1 MDYVK
6 KLREKLD
13 RYKLDSTED
22 SGESNIREKL
32 AEVRRNNPPHTTTVE
47 QPKKAD
53 STFPLTAD
61 SKKRGLTSEQQS
73 AIDRAVEAVVDR
85 NKNKSVNN
93 LSYEQQNEQL
103 KNQIKKARKE
113 KYNSAFEI
121 VLNKMSGESTDS
133 AERRYESAKRK
144 HSSLK
149 EYKWDEAQK
158 YNQSQLDE
166 NTELSE
172 LVKKAYESKLL
183 TDSTKNNNQ
192 GAQNNPLADL
202 IFPASNQS
210 NQYVSDYQK
219 YMKQIEEMG
228 YDANSLLDTYTRN
241 SNQKLTEQIEDKTG
255 DFADKHPVIASGAH
269 VALNAFQAPAME
281 DVVRTGLQS
290 AISDEYIP
298 IDTNAPTF
306 AATNARDAISGQV
319 TGDIQ
324 QKVIDKTEN
333 ETLANTAGFLY
344 QTGLSIGDFASV
356 AALPQPASLAIM
368 GTSAAVSTA
377 KDATQRGISAD
388 KAALTAIAAGA
399 SEIIFEKLS
408 LENLNALKTTGRSG
422 VVNTVKDI
430 LKQTFTEGSEEVFT
444 DIANAISDQIIN
456 GDNSAIMQNYQKLID
471 AGMTEEEARKQT
483 AIGFGKQIGES
494 FLGGAISGGI
504 IGAGGVAYGN
514 IAQNN
519 YYSTVGSEIKQY
531 GNAQEVIN
539 TGLEA
544 DPHSKTYQA
553 AMELQERLDRAAY
566 EGNTESPDY
575 SVLSNK
581 KLGKLQLANENLGSQ
596 TNLINAVADSENTPL
611 TAVAKFAAGEELSDN
626 DVTAIKSNPDAI
638 RAINQE
644 YGTNLTADN
653 ISKFELNQL
662 SDTVSKNVAYPFKR
676 NASAESESA
685 VSYNIPATDKFGKPV
700 DITDIE
706 VEQGNVVV
714 TTSDNG
720 KINSQEL
727 NFQNRET
734 TELFERAA
742 SYPTNAAKS
751 FIAGYDYASQQSV
764 TDYAIAFSDIYL
776 DTARSKTTGGMNA
789 ETAIAMGADRNLAPQ
804 QAYLAYA
811 AAENEFIN
819 GYNEKYMSAKN
830 KATVK
835 AKFEAAI
842 KSDTIGAS
850 VIGTPKTS
858 MQNAEI
864 ALLDEV
870 AKHNNL
876 SVIVVDSLQDVVDKD
891 SNAAAV
897 NGKIVIGLDTQNGML
912 LPYAGHELFHI
923 LKQNKNSSATAKEL
937 QAFIIDVLKND
948 AAYNYGERFNELQS
962 AYKFKGTDA
971 EIADM
976 INEEIAANACFTV
989 LSKEQNFKS
998 LVNQN
1003 KSLAQRVYDF
1013 FADFL
1018 NQIRERLVTL
1028 AKQNKEYRV
1037 LQQPQNLPAQDKIV
1051 SMMKTALS
1059 EYKNNNTVQND
1070 NVKYSLTE
1078 DFDDNTD
1085 FTENINNVVNM
1096 DSVCDMKGSEFAKG
1110 KTDLIT
1116 QVSNFFD
1123 SLGNIVH
1130 SKYGDVVLNRTGVK
1144 SSLGHGIGRNKAV
1157 AFTAVPDVIEHGE
1170 IVDYHVNHKGRGYD
1184 TAVIAAPVTIDKTP
1198 YYMATVIVVEKNK
1211 NSYYLHEVALQK
1223 KEDGTPF
1230 KTGTVKNN
1238 GTPSGATSSIY
1249 SLLEKLQNVNNNSMQ
1264 KIDKNNTVQNDSV
1277 KYALKPYSEKQI
1289 KNWSAS
1295 KNIVLYIN
1303 ENQFKEFCN
1312 QALNSNDFKKKIYFG
1327 AVTSELADKIK
1338 IETGIDTE
1346 NLNCCIRAD
1355 EVRKILKNSH
1365 GNEANENL
1373 RGQRAITINDLMS
1386 IPYILQNADEIRK
1399 SDKLYEGKP
1408 AIEFVKSFNGKTTV
1422 ISYVS
1427 KKHNDLSVQTMYA
1440 SKKNRSLATTPSGDN
1455 SFSHTSKTL
1464 SGTTSINTVSQ
1475 TDTDVNNNSMQKI
1488 DKNNTVQNDS
1498 VIKLSRKIN
1507 EPLHSYVEKILNMS
1521 DEQAKQLK
1529 ADDTYISIM
1538 SNTPK
1543 VIIDNISDAQNLE
1556 VLMRFDSFYLET
1568 RNQGVLEGNYH
1579 NLGLQMAELPKYIS
1593 DPDAIIRNDKGRL
1606 NLITAIS
1613 DNNNRLISIE
1623 LNTVKDINSK
1633 NTKYNLVV
1641 SVFNSKNRY
1650 VDNLIKKAV
1659 SLEYERKDL
1668 SQVNHQLHKSLATI
1682 NDKSSNTTVSQ
1693 TDTDV
1698 NNNSMQKI
1706 DKNNTSTNSSVASTG
1721 IKFSKKISEYPYNMQ
1736 TVIKDYLNSVD
1747 NDIVIFV
1754 NDARLETNKKRL
1766 EYMHRDIEIS
1776 NRDILNEISQIVN
1789 LDVSKFKTRING
1801 EAIKHI
1807 EKRHGANGAHDHSM
1821 KDANDIARVAYIF
1834 NNADNIE
1841 QTINSQ
1847 GNIVYSEQYRTKDN
1861 KPSPVIT
1868 ISKKINGTYYIAL
1881 AVPDSKKKC
1890 MHIESL
1896 FISNKKE
1903 SVQEFDDNIP
1913 KLTPEASLES
1923 DSTNTVS
1930 QTDTDV
1936 NNNFTQNNSK
1946 YSLRDSDG
1954 NELTKQQQEYFKDS
1968 KVRDDEGNLLVVY
1981 HGTDAEFTV
1990 FDRTK
1995 ARANMDIQ
2003 GIFFSPWEI
2012 DAQGYGTAVNKY
2024 YINIANPANEGTA
2037 YKALNKFKGQNN
2049 AGIKAREL
2057 LISLGY
2063 DGVNNS
2069 GEEYIAF
2076 YPEQIKLID
2085 NENPTDN
2092 EDIRFSLRESN
2103 KDVEKLLKE
2112 NAQLQDANELL
2123 RQELQLTKGHR
2134 LNPNN
2139 INSIAK
2145 SLIKKYGA
2153 YELDEQILQDSLS
2166 SLYNYM
2172 ANAGSMIDDGYI
2184 WSVANDIAKNIIKVS
2199 TVRDTE
2205 FYNEYKDL
2213 KKRLRETAI
2222 TVPADVR
2229 KEVAEYANIN
2239 KLRIRN
2245 KGIISLDSFYNEL
2258 AADYP
2263 ELFDNTV
2270 LAEADQLS
2278 RIIEVYESIA
2288 PIYTDRL
2295 SQSGY
2300 TLEEY
2305 SSIVAAEIFDKYFNV
2320 KEMPTFADKKQR
2332 ELEQL
2337 KLHYSNTID
2346 SMKKQYQRQY
2356 QEREAQLQAKLKNA
2370 NARNRQKLIKQQ
2382 AHFTEMS
2389 LNAFHRKRRTVAK
2402 NKIANVKKDL
2412 TRRLLNPTETS
2423 FVPMSLVQKIADIC
2437 DLINE
2442 TQIKDKNNF
2451 DRSQNII
2458 HELQSLHS
2466 AYEELKTYPDVDY
2479 ASEYEQEMG
2488 TRISLL
2494 KNMLE
2499 QSIADSDNGTLQV
2512 AQLDYP
2518 QLEDIYHIL
2527 RDIKNALVDATYQIG
2542 LDERISNHQRGV
2554 KIINELNETKGW
2566 RNTHIGRYEM
2576 ETLNPVR
2583 AARKITEYNDDA
2595 ELYKMVNEL
2604 NLGQRKADKFISDAS
2619 KPFYDLRQQAKEFT
2633 RFSSVEVETS
2643 IVDKNGNK
2651 VRMTENEI
2659 VQLIMTMKRRQGK
2672 NHLKEKGFILPDR
2685 KLLKKGKQ
2693 KNALAQ
2699 GTVIERLNP
2708 YEVYKMYDGLS
2719 DYAKAWMSA
2728 SQYLFNEQGKN
2739 AINETSMLLKHK
2751 KIATAENYIP
2761 IQVDTDFTSKEIQGL
2776 KFDGTIEGMGSLK
2789 SVVEKANQ
2797 PLIIQGLNIVVDKHI
2812 NDVSKYYGLAI
2823 PIRNFNKVFGVQT
2836 SDAHDVQ
2843 LGRNTV
2849 RVALRTKW
2857 GDAGLK
2863 LFDNLITDLQTS
2875 RSTGGKSMA
2884 SEILD
2889 KVQSGFVQ
2897 ATLASNISVT
2907 IKQAASYPTALA
2919 NLSGKSLGAGLP
2931 VFAYKSKQLDKL
2943 FAEIDEHTGI
2953 HFKRRI
2959 GMSSQELGELTKENA
2974 FINKIPAIINPMKW
2988 IQATDVKTT
2997 AALWVAAKYE
3007 VKKLYPDIK
3016 VNSEEY
3022 FEKVTSLYEETIEN
3036 TQPNYDVLHR
3046 SEVQKEKGIMRSI
3059 AMFKTQPL
3067 QNTGILYD
3075 SLFEYRQK
3083 HSEYNK
3089 NKTDE
3094 NKSALEQAQRKFRK
3108 AVNSQFWATVTFSAM
3123 SMLAAMIRHT
3133 MYGYRDDDDEVTWKS
3148 IVSGLMNSMANLF
3161 FTLLAPIGG
3170 GELYEG
3176 IKSLGDGYSS
3186 DFVSVPVV
3194 TTINDLW
3201 SSISKVVKTANGV
3214 VDGEKEIKDLLSS
3227 VENLGYSVA
3236 TVLGIPAKNAVNYSK
3251 GIIENIKDAVN
3262 GEFGK
3267 FENEFNLWN
3276 FKFEK
3281 RDRKPKQNADR
3292 YGKYFSGDGYKK
3304 DDVKAKEILNEMIS
3318 DKKEEYLAAGKTAD
3332 EAEKEARSS
3341 VRDSFSSHYKKLY
3354 QDAFKKGDGNT
3365 RSQIYNILNS
3375 TGLFVYEN
3383 KTLIDVIDDWEKEI
3397 TQKKNKK

>member
-6 KLREKLD
+6 KLRERLD
-13 RYKLDSTED
+13 RYKLESTED

-53 STFPLTAD
+53 SLTAN
-61 SKKRGLTSEQQS
+61 STKRGLTSEQQS
-73 AIDRAVEAVVDR
+73 ATDRAVQEVVA
-85 NKNKSVNN
+85 KNANNNANTN
-93 LSYEQQNEQL
+93 LSYEQQKADLRAQ
-103 KNQIKKARKE
+103 KWQARKDKVSAAIDSILGQVTIDE
-113 KYNSAFEI
+113 ERVDKAQNDYNSASQR
-121 VLNKMSGESTDS
+121 LKDSKTALDDLKKNKW
-133 AERRYESAKRK
+133 AET
-144 HSSLK
+144 
-149 EYKWDEAQK
+149 QK

-166 NTELSE
+166 NAELKS
-172 LVKKAYESKLL
+172 LVEMAYKAKLNADMAQ
-183 TDSTKNNNQ
+183 TTKTNLYPGNANMLQSGLDPVSAANNQ
-192 GAQNNPLADL
+192 A
-202 IFPASNQS
+202 
-210 NQYVSDYQK
+210 VSDYNNYFK
-219 YMKQIEEMG
+219 KIEEMG

-241 SNQKLTEQIEDKTG
+241 SNQQLTEQIEDKTG

-269 VALNAFQAPAME
+269 VALNAFQTPAME

-319 TGDIQ
+319 TGNIQ
-324 QKVIDKTEN
+324 QQVMDKTDN
-333 ETLANTAGFLY
+333 ETLANAAGFLY
-344 QTGLSIGDFASV
+344 QTGLSMGDFASV

-377 KDATQRGISAD
+377 KDATERGISAD

-399 SEIIFEKLS
+399 SEIFFEKFS
-408 LENLNALKTTGRSG
+408 LENLNALKATGRSG

-430 LKQTFTEGSEEVFT
+430 LKQTFTEGSEEVLT

-456 GDNSAIMQNYQKLID
+456 GDNSALMQNYQKLID

-483 AIGFGKQIGES
+483 AITFGKQIGES

-539 TGLEA
+539 KGLEA

-566 EGNTESPDY
+566 EGNTESADY
-575 SVLSNK
+575 SVLSDK
-581 KLGKLQLANENLGSQ
+581 KLGKLQLANENLSSQ

-676 NASAESESA
+676 NVSAESESA
-685 VSYNIPATDKFGKPV
+685 VGYNIPATDKFGKPV

-714 TTSDNG
+714 TTSDNE

-727 NFQNRET
+727 NFQNSET

-776 DTARSKTTGGMNA
+776 DTARSKITGSMNA

-819 GYNEKYMSAKN
+819 GYNEKYMSAKK

-835 AKFEAAI
+835 AKFDAAI
-842 KSDTIGAS
+842 KSDTVGAS

-876 SVIVVDSLQDVVDKD
+876 SVIVVDSLQDVVGKD

-897 NGKIVIGLDTQNGML
+897 NGKIVIGLDTQNSML

-962 AYKFKGTDA
+962 DYKFKGTDA

-1059 EYKNNNTVQND
+1059 EYKN
-1070 NVKYSLTE
+1070 
-1078 DFDDNTD
+1078 
-1085 FTENINNVVNM
+1085 
-1096 DSVCDMKGSEFAKG
+1096 
-1110 KTDLIT
+1110 
-1116 QVSNFFD
+1116 
-1123 SLGNIVH
+1123 
-1130 SKYGDVVLNRTGVK
+1130 
-1144 SSLGHGIGRNKAV
+1144 
-1157 AFTAVPDVIEHGE
+1157 
-1170 IVDYHVNHKGRGYD
+1170 
-1184 TAVIAAPVTIDKTP
+1184 
-1198 YYMATVIVVEKNK
+1198 
-1211 NSYYLHEVALQK
+1211 
-1223 KEDGTPF
+1223 
-1230 KTGTVKNN
+1230 
-1238 GTPSGATSSIY
+1238 
-1249 SLLEKLQNVNNNSMQ
+1249 
-1264 KIDKNNTVQNDSV
+1264 
-1277 KYALKPYSEKQI
+1277 
-1289 KNWSAS
+1289 
-1295 KNIVLYIN
+1295 
-1303 ENQFKEFCN
+1303 
-1312 QALNSNDFKKKIYFG
+1312 
-1327 AVTSELADKIK
+1327 
-1338 IETGIDTE
+1338 
-1346 NLNCCIRAD
+1346 
-1355 EVRKILKNSH
+1355 
-1365 GNEANENL
+1365 
-1373 RGQRAITINDLMS
+1373 
-1386 IPYILQNADEIRK
+1386 
-1399 SDKLYEGKP
+1399 
-1408 AIEFVKSFNGKTTV
+1408 
-1422 ISYVS
+1422 
-1427 KKHNDLSVQTMYA
+1427 
-1440 SKKNRSLATTPSGDN
+1440 
-1455 SFSHTSKTL
+1455 
-1464 SGTTSINTVSQ
+1464 
-1475 TDTDVNNNSMQKI
+1475 
-1488 DKNNTVQNDS
+1488 NNTVQNDS

-1698 NNNSMQKI
+1698 NNNSMQEIK
-1706 DKNNTSTNSSVASTG
+1706 KNT
-1721 IKFSKKISEYPYNMQ
+1721 KFSLKEPVEQ
-1736 TVIKDYLNSVD
+1736 TKDLIAVHNVTEDKLLNSLKLGGLPSPSIAIMKARMVD
-1747 NDIVIFV
+1747 ANV
-1754 NDARLETNKKRL
+1754 NFGNISLVFNRNTIDPQVDSDNKLYSSDAYTPISVQP
-1766 EYMHRDIEIS
+1766 EYK
-1776 NRDILNEISQIVN
+1776 LNE
-1789 LDVSKFKTRING
+1789 KK
-1801 EAIKHI
+1801 
-1807 EKRHGANGAHDHSM
+1807 
-1821 KDANDIARVAYIF
+1821 ANDL
-1834 NNADNIE
+1834 
-1841 QTINSQ
+1841 
-1847 GNIVYSEQYRTKDN
+1847 YS
-1861 KPSPVIT
+1861 
-1868 ISKKINGTYYIAL
+1868 KIREL
-1881 AVPDSKKKC
+1881 
-1890 MHIESL
+1890 
-1896 FISNKKE
+1896 SNKKAAFKKN
-1903 SVQEFDDNIP
+1903 SVEFHIDNLTDRINRAGGLNNLLIEYQKDYGMKQLFLADTGNQIEKTVQKTIEIYNSDELAAIKSISMQLKDVLSTVTIDKIDREFIVDNSAIIEKVEELKGKKVFEKCLELYAAKSYLDGTLEKTKNVDNVEATEKAIDSRVNQKEYEKWLNDLFAGVIEKKGIRNNVDTYTASGNRRSWEKLYWDYNLENIVKAMKEQNAQGGNFLVSNIFGGSAQRFNSIDELKDNANRLQKIDDEEYEQIRKILNSRFNEICNSMDKHNNP
-1913 KLTPEASLES
+1913 FAIADVVVEAL
-1923 DSTNTVS
+1923 
-1930 QTDTDV
+1930 
-1936 NNNFTQNNSK
+1936 SK
-1946 YSLRDSDG
+1946 YKTKSGIANYMKAQLKGWAEYSDAAMDDIWNLVCDIRALPVNYFEAKPQRAVYFNEVYTAVIPDNSSKELINALDNANVNYQTYEDG
-1954 NELTKQQQEYFKDS
+1954 NEQSRMDLLNS
-1968 KVRDDEGNLLVVY
+1968 LDDV
-1981 HGTDAEFTV
+1981 
-1990 FDRTK
+1990 K
-1995 ARANMDIQ
+1995 
-2003 GIFFSPWEI
+2003 FSM
-2012 DAQGYGTAVNKY
+2012 
-2024 YINIANPANEGTA
+2024 
-2037 YKALNKFKGQNN
+2037 
-2049 AGIKAREL
+2049 
-2057 LISLGY
+2057 
-2063 DGVNNS
+2063 
-2069 GEEYIAF
+2069 
-2076 YPEQIKLID
+2076 
-2085 NENPTDN
+2085 
-2092 EDIRFSLRESN
+2092 RESN

-2153 YELDEQILQDSLS
+2153 YELDEHILQDSLS
-2166 SLYNYM
+2166 DLYDYM

-2229 KEVAEYANIN
+2229 KEVAVYANIN

-2245 KGIISLDSFYNEL
+2245 NGSISLDSFYNEL

-2270 LAEADQLS
+2270 LAEADRLS

-2346 SMKKQYQRQY
+2346 DMKKEYQRRY
-2356 QEREAQLQAKLKNA
+2356 DEREKQLEAKLKSA
-2370 NARNRQKLIKQQ
+2370 NARNQQKLIKQQ

-2499 QSIADSDNGTLQV
+2499 QSIADGDNGTLQV

-2583 AARKITEYNDDA
+2583 AVRKITEYNDDA

-2633 RFSSVEVETS
+2633 RFSSVEVETN

-2699 GTVIERLNP
+2699 GTVVERLSP
-2708 YEVYKMYDGLS
+2708 YEVNKMYDGLS

-2797 PLIIQGLNIVVDKHI
+2797 PLIIQGLNTVVDKHI

-2836 SDAHDVQ
+2836 SDVHDVQ

-2889 KVQSGFVQ
+2889 KVQSNFVK

-2931 VFAYKSKQLDKL
+2931 VFAYNAKQLDKL

-2959 GMSSQELGELTKENA
+2959 GMSSQELAELTKEKA
-2974 FINKIPAIINPMKW
+2974 WVKKIPVWLNPMKL
-2988 IQATDVKTT
+2988 IQAMDVKTT
-2997 AALWVAAKYE
+2997 AALWNAAKYE

-3046 SEVQKEKGIMRSI
+3046 PEVQKEKGIMRSI

-3094 NKSALEQAQRKFRK
+3094 NKFALEQARRKFRK
-3108 AVNSQFWATVTFSAM
+3108 AVNSQFWAAFTFSLM
-3123 SMLAAMIRHT
+3123 SVAAAAARHT

-3161 FTLLAPIGG
+3161 FTLLTPIGG
-3170 GELYEG
+3170 GEAYEAVKK
-3176 IKSLGDGYSS
+3176 ILIDEDYSS
-3186 DFVSVPVV
+3186 DVVSVPVV

-3214 VDGEKEIKDLLSS
+3214 VEGENEPKDLLPTLES
-3227 VENLGYSVA
+3227 LGYSIA
-3236 TVLGIPAKNAVNYSK
+3236 TIYGVPAKNFVNYTK
-3251 GIIENIKDAVN
+3251 GIFIDNIKDIVS

-3267 FENEFNLWN
+3267 FENEFNLWD

-3292 YGKYFSGDGYKK
+3292 YGKYLTGDGYKK
-3304 DDVKAKEILNEMIS
+3304 DPVKAKEILNEMIS
-3318 DKKEEYLAAGKTAD
+3318 DKKEEYLAAGETAD
-3332 EAEKEARSS
+3332 EAEKKARSS
-3341 VRDSFSSHYKKLY
+3341 VRSSFSSHYKKLY
-3354 QDAFKKGDGNT
+3354 QDAFKKGDGDT

-3397 TQKKNKK
+3397 TEKKNKK

>member
-1 MDYVK
+1 MSRLDELRKNKGQYTLVLDEGTEEEAGK
-6 KLREKLD
+6 AYWDKHYTAPPKPESVLPSYGPSATDRALRE
-13 RYKLDSTED
+13 S
-22 SGESNIREKL
+22 
-32 AEVRRNNPPHTTTVE
+32 
-47 QPKKAD
+47 
-53 STFPLTAD
+53 
-61 SKKRGLTSEQQS
+61 
-73 AIDRAVEAVVDR
+73 VDR
-85 NKNKSVNN
+85 SNNAVGNN
-93 LSYEQQNEQL
+93 LSYEQQKADLRGQ
-103 KNQIKKARKE
+103 KWQARKDKVSAAIDSVLGQVTIDE
-113 KYNSAFEI
+113 ERVDKAQKDYNAASQR
-121 VLNKMSGESTDS
+121 LNDS
-133 AERRYESAKRK
+133 KTALDN
-144 HSSLK
+144 LK
-149 EYKWDEAQK
+149 KNKWNETQK

-166 NTELSE
+166 NAELSE

-183 TDSTKNNNQ
+183 TDSTKKNNQ

-241 SNQKLTEQIEDKTG
+241 SNQQLTEQIEDKTG
-255 DFADKHPVIASGAH
+255 GFADKHLVIASGAH
-269 VALNAFQAPAME
+269 VALNAFQTPAME

-333 ETLANTAGFLY
+333 ETLANAAGFLY

-377 KDATQRGISAD
+377 KDATERGVSAD

-408 LENLNALKTTGRSG
+408 LENLNALKATGRSG

-456 GDNSAIMQNYQKLID
+456 GDNSAVMQNYQKLID
-471 AGMTEEEARKQT
+471 EGMTKEEARKQT
-483 AIGFGKQIGES
+483 AINFGKQIGES

-519 YYSTVGSEIKQY
+519 YYSTVGSEIKQH

-544 DPHSKTYQA
+544 DPHSKIYQA
-553 AMELQERLDRAAY
+553 AMELQSRLDRAAY
-566 EGNTESPDY
+566 EGNTESADY

-581 KLGKLQLANENLGSQ
+581 KLGKLQLANKNLSSQ

-644 YGTNLTADN
+644 YGTKLTADS

-676 NASAESESA
+676 NDSTESESA

-714 TTSDNG
+714 TTSDNE

-727 NFQNRET
+727 NFQNSET

-819 GYNEKYMSAKN
+819 GYNEKYMSAKK

-835 AKFEAAI
+835 AKFDAAI
-842 KSDTIGAS
+842 KSDTVGAS

-876 SVIVVDSLQDVVDKD
+876 SVIVVDSLQDVVGKD

-937 QAFIIDVLKND
+937 QDFIIDVLKND

-989 LSKEQNFKS
+989 LSKEKNFKS

-1018 NQIRERLVTL
+1018 NQIRERLVIL
-1028 AKQNKEYRV
+1028 AKQNKEYKV
-1037 LQQPQNLPAQDKIV
+1037 LHQNLQAQDKIV

-1059 EYKNNNTVQND
+1059 EYQKNNTVQND
-1070 NVKYSLTE
+1070 SVKYSIKYPKY
-1078 DFDDNTD
+1078 TD
-1085 FTENINNVVNM
+1085 KQLKNNVKTVLNM
-1096 DSVCDMKGSEFAKG
+1096 DSVISLKGNEFDGDESLSKKIDKFFSSLNNNVYSNEFGDVLLNNASRRSDIRHGSTRIKNTSYVAIPDVIKKG
-1110 KTDLIT
+1110 KTVFTTNKKNVERLIVAAPINVANEKYFMGVMLLRDSNT
-1116 QVSNFFD
+1116 QR
-1123 SLGNIVH
+1123 LYLH
-1130 SKYGDVVLNRTGVK
+1130 
-1144 SSLGHGIGRNKAV
+1144 
-1157 AFTAVPDVIEHGE
+1157 DVI
-1170 IVDYHVNHKGRGYD
+1170 
-1184 TAVIAAPVTIDKTP
+1184 
-1198 YYMATVIVVEKNK
+1198 MEKETELTSKVSLNTTEAIETE
-1211 NSYYLHEVALQK
+1211 NNLFMTNILQK
-1223 KEDGTPF
+1223 
-1230 KTGTVKNN
+1230 VL
-1238 GTPSGATSSIY
+1238 S
-1249 SLLEKLQNVNNNSMQ
+1249 VNNNSMQ
-1264 KIDKNNTVQNDSV
+1264 KIDKNNTAANSSIASTGIKFSKKMDD
-1277 KYALKPYSEKQI
+1277 YSYDERKIIDGYLEAVDTEILQFYNNAINKIPQVPKINIGKVNTKMSAEILEVLGIDTTGWNI
-1289 KNWSAS
+1289 KFEDRIAKHIDKDHG
-1295 KNIVLYIN
+1295 KNGITD
-1303 ENQFKEFCN
+1303 KSMS
-1312 QALNSNDFKKKIYFG
+1312 NSNDIARMKFIIENHDYYGSPATTRAYKINVNGFNKNAPTITFAKKINGTYYLVMAVPQNKTLWIVTAFINKKIEAAQFRNASNETLRHT
-1327 AVTSELADKIK
+1327 AVTDA
-1338 IETGIDTE
+1338 
-1346 NLNCCIRAD
+1346 
-1355 EVRKILKNSH
+1355 
-1365 GNEANENL
+1365 
-1373 RGQRAITINDLMS
+1373 
-1386 IPYILQNADEIRK
+1386 
-1399 SDKLYEGKP
+1399 
-1408 AIEFVKSFNGKTTV
+1408 
-1422 ISYVS
+1422 
-1427 KKHNDLSVQTMYA
+1427 A
-1440 SKKNRSLATTPSGDN
+1440 S
-1455 SFSHTSKTL
+1455 
-1464 SGTTSINTVSQ
+1464 TSINTVSQ
-1475 TDTDVNNNSMQKI
+1475 TDTDVNNNSM
-1488 DKNNTVQNDS
+1488 
-1498 VIKLSRKIN
+1498 
-1507 EPLHSYVEKILNMS
+1507 
-1521 DEQAKQLK
+1521 
-1529 ADDTYISIM
+1529 
-1538 SNTPK
+1538 
-1543 VIIDNISDAQNLE
+1543 
-1556 VLMRFDSFYLET
+1556 
-1568 RNQGVLEGNYH
+1568 
-1579 NLGLQMAELPKYIS
+1579 
-1593 DPDAIIRNDKGRL
+1593 
-1606 NLITAIS
+1606 
-1613 DNNNRLISIE
+1613 
-1623 LNTVKDINSK
+1623 
-1633 NTKYNLVV
+1633 
-1641 SVFNSKNRY
+1641 
-1650 VDNLIKKAV
+1650 
-1659 SLEYERKDL
+1659 
-1668 SQVNHQLHKSLATI
+1668 
-1682 NDKSSNTTVSQ
+1682 
-1693 TDTDV
+1693 
-1698 NNNSMQKI
+1698 
-1706 DKNNTSTNSSVASTG
+1706 
-1721 IKFSKKISEYPYNMQ
+1721 
-1736 TVIKDYLNSVD
+1736 
-1747 NDIVIFV
+1747 
-1754 NDARLETNKKRL
+1754 
-1766 EYMHRDIEIS
+1766 
-1776 NRDILNEISQIVN
+1776 
-1789 LDVSKFKTRING
+1789 
-1801 EAIKHI
+1801 
-1807 EKRHGANGAHDHSM
+1807 
-1821 KDANDIARVAYIF
+1821 
-1834 NNADNIE
+1834 
-1841 QTINSQ
+1841 
-1847 GNIVYSEQYRTKDN
+1847 
-1861 KPSPVIT
+1861 
-1868 ISKKINGTYYIAL
+1868 
-1881 AVPDSKKKC
+1881 
-1890 MHIESL
+1890 
-1896 FISNKKE
+1896 
-1903 SVQEFDDNIP
+1903 
-1913 KLTPEASLES
+1913 
-1923 DSTNTVS
+1923 
-1930 QTDTDV
+1930 
-1936 NNNFTQNNSK
+1936 QNNSK

-2037 YKALNKFKGQNN
+2037 YKALNKFKCQNN

-2069 GEEYIAF
+2069 SEEYIAF

-2153 YELDEQILQDSLS
+2153 YELDEQILRDSLS
-2166 SLYNYM
+2166 DLYNYM
-2172 ANAGSMIDDGYI
+2172 ANAGSMIDDRYI
-2184 WSVANDIAKNIIKVS
+2184 WSVANDIAKNIVKVS
-2199 TVRDTE
+2199 TVKDTE

-2229 KEVAEYANIN
+2229 KEVAVYANIN

-2245 KGIISLDSFYNEL
+2245 NGSISLDSFYNEL

-2305 SSIVAAEIFDKYFNV
+2305 SSIVAAEIFDEYFNV
-2320 KEMPTFADKKQR
+2320 KEIPTFADKKQK

-2356 QEREAQLQAKLKNA
+2356 KEREAQLQAKLKNA
-2370 NARNRQKLIKQQ
+2370 NARNQQKLIKQQ

-2389 LNAFHRKRRTVAK
+2389 LNAFHRKRKTVAK

-2412 TRRLLNPTETS
+2412 TRRLLNPTENS

-2451 DRSQNII
+2451 DRSRSII

-2488 TRISLL
+2488 TKISML

-2499 QSIADSDNGTLQV
+2499 QSIADGDSGMLQV
-2512 AQLDYP
+2512 SQLDYP

-2566 RNTHIGRYEM
+2566 RNTNIGRYEM

-2583 AARKITEYNDDA
+2583 AVRKITEYNDDA

-2633 RFSSVEVETS
+2633 RFSSVEVETN
-2643 IVDKNGNK
+2643 ITDKNGNK
-2651 VRMTENEI
+2651 VKMTENEI

-2685 KLLKKGKQ
+2685 KLLKKGKH
-2693 KNALAQ
+2693 KDALAQ
-2699 GTVIERLNP
+2699 GTVVERLNP
-2708 YEVYKMYDGLS
+2708 YEVNKMYDGLS
-2719 DYAKAWMSA
+2719 DYAKAWVSA

-2797 PLIIQGLNIVVDKHI
+2797 PLIIQGLNTVVDKHI
-2812 NDVSKYYGLAI
+2812 NGVSKYYGLAI

-2836 SDAHDVQ
+2836 SDVHDVQ

-2849 RVALRTKW
+2849 RVALRSKW
-2857 GDAGLK
+2857 GESGLK
-2863 LFDNLITDLQTS
+2863 LIDNLIGDLQP
-2875 RSTGGKSMA
+2875 GGPNRRRNMFDD
-2884 SEILD
+2884 IFD
-2889 KVQSGFVQ
+2889 KMQSGFIQ

-2919 NLSGKSLGAGLP
+2919 NLSSKSLGAGLP
-2931 VFAYKSKQLDKL
+2931 VFAYKSKQIDKL

-2974 FINKIPAIINPMKW
+2974 FINKIPATINPMKW
-2988 IQATDVKTT
+2988 IQAMDVKTT
-2997 AALWVAAKYE
+2997 AALWNAAKYE

-3022 FEKVTSLYEETIEN
+3022 FETVTSLYEETIEN

-3046 SEVQKEKGIMRSI
+3046 PEFQKSNGLIRSVV
-3059 AMFKTQPL
+3059 MFKTQPL

-3094 NKSALEQAQRKFRK
+3094 NKSALEQAQKKFQK
-3108 AVNSQFWATVTFSAM
+3108 AVISQFSAAVTFSAM
-3123 SMLAAMIRHT
+3123 SMLAAMARHT

-3148 IVSGLMNSMANLF
+3148 IATGLMNSMASLF

-3176 IKSLGDGYSS
+3176 VKSLGDSYSS

-3214 VDGEKEIKDLLSS
+3214 VDGENEPKELLSS

-3236 TVLGIPAKNAVNYSK
+3236 TVFGIPAKNAVNYSK
-3251 GIIENIKDAVN
+3251 GIIANIKDAVN

-3267 FENEFNLWN
+3267 FESGV
-3276 FKFEK
+3276 
-3281 RDRKPKQNADR
+3281 DRNPKQNVDR
-3292 YGKYFSGDGYKK
+3292 YGKYFTGDGYKK
-3304 DDVKAKEILNEMIS
+3304 DPVKAKEILNEMIT
-3318 DKKEEYLAAGKTAD
+3318 DEKEEYLAAGETAD
-3332 EAEKEARSS
+3332 EAEKKARSS
-3341 VRDSFSSHYKKLY
+3341 VRNSFSSYYKKLY

-3383 KTLIDVIDDWEKEI
+3383 KRTLLDVVNDWEKEI
-3397 TQKKNKK
+3397 TEKKNKK